1 MINLQDG
8 HITDILPEYF
18 TGMPEVQALSCAISN
33 ALYNLIEYCKST
45 SVYSEID
52 AANSQV
58 LDMLATELD
67 AQYYDT
73 ELDINAKRQIV
84 KKALIWHMS
93 AGTPSAV
100 EELITAVFGEGTI
113 EEWFE
118 YGDDPY
124 FFKIKTNAKLTEDIN
139 TRFSS
144 MLKKVINTRSHIRA
158 IEIHREANQ
167 TIYPCFGTITISKP
181 AAIID
186 VYSEKRDMICT
197 IISVLGEDKITKPQA
212 VLEGINI
219 KHDDILDA
227 TSYEIAAIQKTIMPE
242 IRESKRIESEAIMQ
256 AITASSNVADSIY
269 KNTIK
274 EQEE

>member
-1 MINLQDG
+1 MINLQDS

-18 TGMPEVQALSCAISN
+18 TGMPEVQALSYAISN

-52 AANSQV
+52 IANSQV

-73 ELDINAKRQIV
+73 ELDITAKRQIV

-118 YGDDPY
+118 YGDNPY

-144 MLKKVINTRSHIRA
+144 KLKKVINTRSHISA
-158 IEIHREANQ
+158 KEIHRQANQ
-167 TIYPCFGTITISKP
+167 TI
-181 AAIID
+181 
-186 VYSEKRDMICT
+186 
-197 IISVLGEDKITKPQA
+197 
-212 VLEGINI
+212 
-219 KHDDILDA
+219 
-227 TSYEIAAIQKTIMPE
+227 
-242 IRESKRIESEAIMQ
+242 
-256 AITASSNVADSIY
+256 
-269 KNTIK
+269 
-274 EQEE
+274 

>member
-1 MINLQDG
+1 MIDIQDG

-18 TGMPEVQALSCAISN
+18 TNMPEVRALSYAISN
-33 ALYNLIEYCKST
+33 AVHSLVEYCKST
-45 SVYSEID
+45 SVYSTID
-52 AANSQV
+52 TADDNV

-73 ELDINAKRQIV
+73 GLDINTKRQIV
-84 KKALIWHMS
+84 KRALVWHMS

-118 YGDDPY
+118 YDDKPY
-124 FFKIKTNAKLTEDIN
+124 YFKVKTDARMTEDMN
-139 TRFSS
+139 TRFSQ
-144 MLKKVINTRSHIRA
+144 MLKKVINTRSHIRM
-158 IEIHREANQ
+158 IEIHRENNQ
-167 TIYPCFGTITISKP
+167 VIYPSAGAVSVFRP

-186 VYSEKRDMICT
+186 GYSEKRDNTCVIMPAMLD
-197 IISVLGEDKITKPQA
+197 SRITKPQA
-212 VLEGINI
+212 VMEGMSI
-219 KHDDILDA
+219 KQEDIVN
-227 TSYEIAAIQKTIMPE
+227 TVSYAAGNMYQVKPPK
-242 IRESKRIESEAIMQ
+242 IREAKRIEAETITQ
-256 AITASSNVADSIY
+256 AITASLNAADSIY